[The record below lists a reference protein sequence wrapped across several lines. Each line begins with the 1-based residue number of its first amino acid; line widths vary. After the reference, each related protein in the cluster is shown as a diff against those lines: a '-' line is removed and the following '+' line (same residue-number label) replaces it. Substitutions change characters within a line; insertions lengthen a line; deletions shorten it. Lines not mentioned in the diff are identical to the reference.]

1 MAATKS
7 LAKLDESD
15 VQKMDETLALQQ
27 DALVELKGK
36 TFQTAALT
44 AKAMIALREMFDRP
58 GVMETMVIPLRGS
71 KLGFR
76 TDRDGSGGNNPYSEN
91 DLKDPIIEGLLKGA
105 RLTGNE
111 INIIAGGAY
120 LTREFFQRILS
131 ETVGLDYKV
140 VHGIPRTQPGGC
152 TITSTVTYTYRGSK
166 TETEEL
172 ELAIKGDKYS
182 TVDAYRGKADR
193 KSRAWLYSRL
203 TGVCVSDADID
214 DNEAIDIRATV
225 VPPAAPNQPKSHPL
239 EQAKG
244 ETADYL
250 EWVKDHDYRKLKKY
264 LSDKGW
270 LMPGQAV
277 DGLDQQYIDLIM
289 ADPAGHSYS
298 VNAIDTPT
306 HNSKQ

>member
-1 MAATKS
+1 MAQATKS
-7 LAKLDESD
+7 LAKLDETD

-27 DALVELKGK
+27 SALVDLRGK
-36 TFQTAALT
+36 TFQAAALT

-76 TDRDGSGGNNPYSEN
+76 TDRDVGGKQPYSDNE
-91 DLKDPIIEGLLKGA
+91 LKDPVIEGLLKGA

-152 TITSTVTYTYRGSK
+152 TITSAVTFTYQGK
-166 TETEEL
+166 TEKEDL

-193 KSRAWLYSRL
+193 KARAWLYSRL

-214 DNEAIDIRATV
+214 DHEAIDVRSTV
-225 VPPAAPNQPKSHPL
+225 VPPAATKPPQHPL
-239 EQAKG
+239 EKPTPAV
-244 ETADYL
+244 ADYL
-250 EWVKDHDYRKLKKY
+250 EWAKGSDARNLKKY

-270 LMPGQAV
+270 LMPGQSV
-277 DGLDQQYIDLIM
+277 DGLDQQYIDEIM
-289 ADPAGHSYS
+289 ADPAGHAYA
-298 VNAIDTPT
+298 VNVIDTPT
-306 HNSKQ
+306 HNSQ

>member
-1 MAATKS
+1 MAETKS
-7 LAKLDESD
+7 LVKLDDTD

-27 DALVELKGK
+27 NALVTLKGK

-76 TDRDGSGGNNPYSEN
+76 TDRDVGGKQPYSEN

-120 LTREFFQRILS
+120 LTREFFQLILS

-152 TITSTVTYTYRGSK
+152 TIVSTVTYTYRGAK

-193 KSRAWLYSRL
+193 KARAWLYSRL
-203 TGVCVSDADID
+203 TGVSVSDSDID
-214 DNEAIDIRATV
+214 DSLAIDVQATV
-225 VPPAAPNQPKSHPL
+225 VPPAATKPARHQL
-239 EQAKG
+239 EKPTPAV
-244 ETADYL
+244 DYL
-250 EWVKDHDYRKLKKY
+250 EWVKGSDARKLKKY
-264 LSDKGW
+264 LSIDKGW
-270 LMPGQAV
+270 LIPGQAI
-277 DGLDQQYIDLIM
+277 DDLDPKYIDEIM
-289 ADPAGHSYS
+289 ADPAGHAYA
-298 VNAIDTPT
+298 VNVIDTPT
-306 HNSKQ
+306 HKSQQ